1 MGPLQLWLLLL
12 LLSSDVLA
20 QEATR
25 FKHLRKYVYTYEAET
40 ASGVSGTAD
49 SRSGSKMNC
58 KVELEVPQLCS
69 FILKTSQCT
78 LREVFGTDA
87 EGKAM
92 LKKSKNSDD
101 FTSAM
106 SQHELK
112 FSMQDGTKVQ
122 LYPEKHE
129 SVNILNIKRG
139 IISALLV
146 PMETEDKT
154 RIDTVYG
161 KCDTEVEVRTR
172 KGSIATDI
180 SMNRN
185 LKTCDNFNPVREHVS
200 PIALIKGLESPLS
213 TLIKSTQYC
222 QYSIDT
228 KRRHVSEVVCSEK
241 HLFLP
246 SSYKNRYGIMT
257 QITQTLKLE
266 DTPKIN
272 SRTFDEDALE
282 KRGLSL
288 ENSNA
293 KSSKFGD
300 SVLKTLEE
308 LQKLSSSQ
316 NNQQRPRLFYRFVS
330 GLRSLHNDTLGSLVP
345 KMMETS
351 SSITIQALAQ
361 CGTLECY
368 SAILQILRSGRVN
381 PVVADIV
388 TYTLGL
394 VPSPCPK
401 RLREILNMAQYLRSR
416 ASFYAL
422 SHTVNGFYR
431 ERNII
436 TEEVKDVAKF
446 MESLLGNECSGDNEL
461 AYLTL
466 RAIGN
471 MGNVLEEAHP
481 SLKSTVRTCI
491 RSEAATLSVQKS
503 AIQALR
509 KMTLTDEDHEVLLTV
524 FQEADAPVEK
534 RLAAYLM
541 IMKNPSQSDLVK
553 IVKTVSKDKNE
564 QVKSFVSS
572 HITNILDSEEIGI
585 EFLKTKLQEAFK
597 GFQIPTTRDFK
608 KFSRNYQISK
618 NVSLPG
624 NNSFSAKVEGNLLF
638 EPNNVVPKE
647 TMLKTTLQVY
657 GFSPMDIFE
666 IGLDG
671 KNFEPTLEALF
682 GHQGFFPD
690 SASKAL
696 YWIDGRVP
704 EQVSKTLFDYFGYS
718 RKNIQEQELMT
729 ELARN
734 LEKLI
739 KEVGNKDFPEARA
752 YLQILGEELGYMKLN
767 DFKLLGNMLLK
778 TIKTLPSIPEKIVQA
793 ISKGTEADLFVH
805 YMFMDNE
812 FELPTGAGFQL
823 QVAVSGIMTPGAKA
837 GMKIHQKHMHA
848 ELIAKPSVGIEFI
861 SHVGINIPVFA
872 RSGVQMNSIIYHESG
887 FEAHIGMK
895 AGQLKFSIPAPKT
908 PTKLFS
914 ISNTLHL
921 VSPTK
926 TEVIP
931 PLIENRESRTS
942 CKPLFTGLNYC
953 TKVEYSNSSTTEAA
967 PYYPLTGDTSFD
979 VEIQPTGEVKEYSAT
994 ASYEAK
1000 REGHDLID
1008 TLKFSAQAEGAPDCE
1023 ATLTFRYNRG
1033 KRILTSAVQIPNFD
1047 VDFGTNFRVNDE
1059 STQERKAY
1067 TFILDLNNKKIP
1079 EVTLTGRVRYD
1090 GKEEAMLGGDISIP
1104 RLQTQLRTETSLQF
1118 SANRASL
1125 QISSAATAHGNSI
1138 SESIV
1143 FKYNSE
1149 KVELEWHI
1157 DTNAAVKQMSSSFPV
1172 DFADYPKTLR
1182 KHANELL
1189 DRKVAH
1195 TDMTLRHIVS
1205 QFIVATNTWL
1215 QKASRDVPYAQTLKN
1230 KLSGLQEFNFQKM
1243 GLPVITI
1250 PEEFFLKS
1258 DGRIKYIWNKDSIII
1273 NIPLPFG
1280 GRSSHDIKI
1289 PKSVKTPPLVMQS
1302 VGLNVPSKE
1311 YRIPPFTIPESYA
1324 LHVPLLG
1331 TLDISTNLYSNYY
1344 NWSAAYKL
1352 ANTTK
1357 TIPSMRTN
1365 YHMTADSVFEL
1376 LSFNVQGNGEIS
1388 SDNHMFTYTHE
1399 NSLEH
1404 ILLSSKFKFSKTR
1417 KYEPTFSSKDTI
1429 SLQASSTLGAQLS
1442 FVSDMDF
1449 KQENSVRT
1457 NNMRMEGQVQVASVF
1472 ARSTYTLT
1480 STYNENSHELVGE
1493 SNLNLDSSYLQASNQ
1508 MTGRYSNDVFLINSV
1523 SDLQSGILRNTA
1535 SLRYEKSHL
1544 KVMSETNGR
1553 YQNLAGLNKFEL
1565 TLAKRGAALRSEF
1578 QTTYKQNRYYALLTS
1593 SLDAQGFV
1601 LNTDVSVNDQR
1612 NRAAHKSSLT
1622 INQDGLASS
1631 ATTNLQFSPLMLQ
1644 NEMNAR
1650 LGTSGGSLMVS
1661 SSGRYGK
1668 HNAKFSIDGRVALME
1683 IALGSVYQSTV
1694 LGADSKNVFNFR
1706 VNREG
1711 LKFSNNLIGSYK
1723 EMKLEH
1729 VNELNIP
1736 GFSLAFVSKLDNT
1749 LSADKSH
1756 KHSFDLQLQPRSLTA
1771 KLNNDIKFSEFDI
1784 TNKAELRLEP
1794 LKLNLGGNVRGAYR
1808 TNEVK
1813 HTYTIT
1819 YADLA
1824 AGLKTDTLAKVQ
1836 GAALSH
1842 RVNLEIAGLASS
1854 ITMNTNCDSKHLH
1867 FTNLVRSIMAPFT
1880 VTTDIH
1886 TTGDASLIA
1895 MGEHTGQLYSK
1906 FLFKAEP
1913 LAFTMSHDYRGST
1926 GHTLKS
1932 GKKYT
1937 TLLDNKIGLLFTPSE
1952 QSSAWKLKSQLNNN
1966 VYTQELSAYNDAEK
1980 AGVELSGK
1988 ALADLTIMDSPVQVP
2003 FMSERINL
2011 IDMLGLRDSVEEPQE
2026 FSISGSVKYDKNKD
2040 MHFINLPFLAR
2051 LPVYFEQIKGAVIS
2065 TLQSVQKYLRSINV
2079 DQHMRKYRASLD
2091 KLPHRVN
2098 DYINKIDLKSRVNR
2112 MKQTLVA
2119 FTKDYNI
2126 TADDLQTTLE
2136 NVIIH
2141 FQDAVVQL
2149 QAYLIKI
2156 EQFIRENYDQYDIQ
2170 TAVAKLIDQIVERM
2184 KILDQQ
2190 YKITVTMINTL
2201 QSLQTTIAQFD
2212 LSTLGSSISA
2222 WIQNVDD
2229 HYKIRVRIQE
2239 NLERLRIL
2247 IQNIDAGWIAENL
2260 KQQIQAINMKEVL
2273 EKIKGSFPVKKMNDI
2288 IEQIK
2293 EILLNFME
2301 DYEVT
2306 EKINAFRGKVHELIV
2321 KYKLD
2326 KQAYLLMDGLI
2337 EMSNQYKVKEF
2348 VQKLTISLKKIDIK
2362 SVFDKIVS
2370 LIDDAVKQ
2378 VQMLDYKK
2386 WVDEIN
2392 TFLDTVIKKLTSFD
2406 YNQFVDDTNNKIQ
2419 EVTQKIN
2426 EELRAL
2432 ELPQKVEAVKQ
2443 YIKEVNVV
2451 VSQFIQQL
2459 KDTNLAEMITWV
2471 RDLLNSTA
2479 FMSLKARIN
2488 EHLEDLRERIYEMDI
2503 TKECQ
2508 RYLQMASQFYY
2519 TIVTYISDQWNIAA
2533 EKIALLAEQYNV
2545 KHWAENVN
2553 QLIETGFRVPEIKT
2567 GFINLPSFEV
2577 SLRALR
2583 EATFQTPDFVVPL
2596 TDLHIPSYQI
2606 NIKTLKD
2613 LKIPMRFTTPEF
2625 TILNT
2630 FKVPSYTIDLIEI
2643 KLQIVQT
2650 IDQMMSGEFYL
2661 PTPMYFRDLKMSD
2674 LPFSGI
2680 SFPEIQ
2686 IPELQIPEMSIPKL
2700 NLNDFQ
2706 IPNVQIPEF
2715 QLPRIPHTV
2724 AVPTFGKLSSAF
2736 RIASPFFTLSTQAGV
2751 QNTTA
2756 SAKNPEFV
2764 ATVSA
2769 QATSKLDFFAFTM
2782 NADARLSA
2790 PEMQQLNLKE
2800 TMKFT
2805 HRFLKADHKG
2815 EVTLL
2820 GTSVE
2825 GKAETTANIR
2835 TAKNSIEV
2843 HNNLMVKLQKKVS
2856 MQSRTTYSHRLNI
2869 PQADLSSQA
2878 ELSNDMTTELEAGHI
2893 LFTSNGRGNW
2903 KWGVSDFSDEG
2914 THESHATFKVE
2925 GPLIVFS
2932 AENKINDKYLK
2943 VNQNVNY
2950 ECGFLNYAKLQIK
2963 SEIES
2968 QHVGR
2973 SILNVQGKGHLG
2985 EMKVEL
2991 TGSHNAQLNGQITG
3005 VINNNIAF
3013 LVQPFEIHTSTNN
3026 EVNVKVS
3033 FPMKLIGKIEYLYN
3047 YGLVLSSSVQQISWQ
3062 AGGRFNQ
3069 YRCVLNVS
3077 AGNDEEKTD
3086 AYVGVN
3092 GDANLDFLLI
3102 PLTVPQ
3108 FDIPH
3113 TGMKTPQLKEYSL
3126 WEQTGLKD
3134 FLKTTRQS
3142 FDLNLKVQY
3151 KKNKDMHS
3159 IPLPLEAVYERI
3171 NKYIISVN
3179 KHFEKGR
3186 DNALDF
3192 LTRSYNEAKAKLDKY
3207 KVEPSL
3213 SKLRRTF
3220 RIPGYT
3226 IPIVNIEVSPFT
3238 AELPAFGYLIPKEVS
3253 TPGFTVPLIG
3263 FSVPSYTL
3271 VLPSLELP
3279 VLHVPQDLRTLKLP
3293 NFRMNNPV
3301 DHILIPALGNI
3312 TCDFSFKSSVIT
3324 LNSNAGLFN
3333 QSDIVAHLSATS
3345 LSFIEAL
3352 QFKLD
3357 GTSSLTRKRG
3367 LKLAS
3372 ALSLSNNKFVEGNH
3386 DSTVSLSKKSV
3397 EASLTTNARINT
3409 PVLKMNFRQELTGNT
3424 KSKPTV
3430 STMNHLDYAFDI
3442 LDYVGKAKGA
3452 IDHKFTLE
3460 SLTSYISLETAT
3472 KGNINGLFYTL
3483 TPFSGTLIHEANTYL
3498 NANGAR
3504 SSVKLETNSQVDG
3517 IGNVNMKENL
3527 AVEVSSR
3534 RIYAVWDHNGE
3545 NHVRLTSAFTTTGTQ
3560 NTKVTLEMSPW
3571 SMSTVL
3577 QIQATQPN
3585 SFMETALV
3593 NHVVLMNLN
3602 TENQKLS
3609 WKGEGQIQSLYLS
3622 HDTQLSNENSKAQ
3635 FDISGSLGGHVDFLK
3650 SIVCP
3655 VSNRNL
3661 WDILKLDVTTSA
3673 DKRQYLNG
3681 SVSIV
3686 YTKSQDGYSFPIY
3699 VNKLADGFTFTIP
3712 EIHLEA
3718 PGPVLT
3724 TPEFKVPF
3732 TTLQVPSYTFDL
3744 RNIKIPQ
3751 MLTTM
3756 PFNISLPSLPQM
3768 SLPKVDIGTN
3778 YITLE
3783 EYKIPY
3789 FEVTIP
3795 EYQITV
3801 SQFTLP
3807 KTFSLGNQIVDLNE
3821 VANKI
3826 ANFDL
3831 PTITIPEQK
3840 IEIPPLKI
3848 SLPAGIYIPAF
3859 GALTGSFRVASPLY
3873 NVTWKTGLTNNKDSF
3888 EYSLD
3893 STSSSTLQFLEY
3905 DLDAVSTYRYE
3916 GEVFAVKTISRFSHP
3931 DLSAVYKGDFAM
3943 RGIRVPDHSA
3953 VLDITS
3959 PTFID
3964 VHVQYNGTKNKV
3976 SSSISSPSA
3985 GTLGSLFEMDD
3996 NLLRQKLYYR
4006 SQSAPH
4012 RDIDILKGEISF
4024 KKRDL
4029 IQIKLN
4035 WKEDAAPNMLRGLKE
4050 KIPKIID
4057 AVYNCVNKY
4066 HKEHMGIDIS
4076 AATLQAKILMQNN
4089 ADKAYQVAV
4098 KQVDEIDLQLR
4109 TAASQ
4114 ATGKYQEMKAK
4125 TQQLY
4130 QKAADQAAQIDY
4142 QQISAKI
4149 FATTIDIIKEYHIK
4163 VKHLIDSFIEFLK
4176 TTKFQVPGLT
4186 DKHTGGELYAMSTE
4200 KAAKVIDQY
4209 ILKLEEYFDALIVL
4223 ISELEV
4229 KVPVSERVIKG
4240 HDVVEKIKE
4249 MLKDLQKQVRQVF
4262 TSLKGADFAEK
4273 LEKLKHFV
4281 QEVFQKVEELIRNL
4295 QSKNFDDIKI
4305 QTQRLYKDAIN
4316 SNYTKKLKSLA
4327 GAFKEYLYQ
4336 VKDFNEK
4343 VFQELSEKLHQILTY
4358 IKALRQEYFDPS
4370 IIGWSVKYYE
4380 VEEKVIE
4387 WLKSLI
4393 DTLKDWHGKFIEDI
4407 IDMTAHLI
4415 DQGKDLGEKHGRVY
4429 YDLLTD
4435 TDGKGKEKIRE
4446 LSSAAQEKIQHWS
4459 AAVKKGAA
4467 EHHKQVKAKL
4477 QGTYDQ
4483 LLLSY
4488 EWLITETRKLIDV
4501 AIESYSTVIRYI
4513 TELLYKLEKSAAERV
4528 KAYIAVRPGE
4538 LRIDLPKPF
4547 NWQSVSKFAQL
4558 SEEALRKKMELTR
4571 TLMQQGIEQGSKK
4584 WEELQI
4590 FIDQQ
4595 LAVDQLSVQQIMENL
4610 QKRIKT

>member
-1 MGPLQLWLLLL
+1 
-12 LLSSDVLA
+12 
-20 QEATR
+20 
-25 FKHLRKYVYTYEAET
+25 RKYKLNLIRIYA
-40 ASGVSGTAD
+40 
-49 SRSGSKMNC
+49 
-58 KVELEVPQLCS
+58 
-69 FILKTSQCT
+69 SQC
-78 LREVFGTDA
+78 LIYLFRRVILFLLA
-87 EGKAM
+87 CFYILSPKAGY
-92 LKKSKNSDD
+92 
-101 FTSAM
+101 
-106 SQHELK
+106 H
-112 FSMQDGTKVQ
+112 
-122 LYPEKHE
+122 
-129 SVNILNIKRG
+129 
-139 IISALLV
+139 
-146 PMETEDKT
+146 
-154 RIDTVYG
+154 
-161 KCDTEVEVRTR
+161 
-172 KGSIATDI
+172 DI
-180 SMNRN
+180 SLVNR
-185 LKTCDNFNPVREHVS
+185 
-200 PIALIKGLESPLS
+200 
-213 TLIKSTQYC
+213 Q
-222 QYSIDT
+222 
-228 KRRHVSEVVCSEK
+228 
-241 HLFLP
+241 
-246 SSYKNRYGIMT
+246 
-257 QITQTLKLE
+257 
-266 DTPKIN
+266 
-272 SRTFDEDALE
+272 
-282 KRGLSL
+282 
-288 ENSNA
+288 
-293 KSSKFGD
+293 
-300 SVLKTLEE
+300 
-308 LQKLSSSQ
+308 
-316 NNQQRPRLFYRFVS
+316 
-330 GLRSLHNDTLGSLVP
+330 
-345 KMMETS
+345 
-351 SSITIQALAQ
+351 
-361 CGTLECY
+361 
-368 SAILQILRSGRVN
+368 
-381 PVVADIV
+381 
-388 TYTLGL
+388 
-394 VPSPCPK
+394 
-401 RLREILNMAQYLRSR
+401 
-416 ASFYAL
+416 
-422 SHTVNGFYR
+422 
-431 ERNII
+431 
-436 TEEVKDVAKF
+436 
-446 MESLLGNECSGDNEL
+446 
-461 AYLTL
+461 LTL
-466 RAIGN
+466 
-471 MGNVLEEAHP
+471 H
-481 SLKSTVRTCI
+481 
-491 RSEAATLSVQKS
+491 
-503 AIQALR
+503 
-509 KMTLTDEDHEVLLTV
+509 
-524 FQEADAPVEK
+524 
-534 RLAAYLM
+534 
-541 IMKNPSQSDLVK
+541 
-553 IVKTVSKDKNE
+553 
-564 QVKSFVSS
+564 
-572 HITNILDSEEIGI
+572 
-585 EFLKTKLQEAFK
+585 
-597 GFQIPTTRDFK
+597 
-608 KFSRNYQISK
+608 FS
-618 NVSLPG
+618 
-624 NNSFSAKVEGNLLF
+624 
-638 EPNNVVPKE
+638 
-647 TMLKTTLQVY
+647 
-657 GFSPMDIFE
+657 
-666 IGLDG
+666 
-671 KNFEPTLEALF
+671 
-682 GHQGFFPD
+682 
-690 SASKAL
+690 
-696 YWIDGRVP
+696 
-704 EQVSKTLFDYFGYS
+704 
-718 RKNIQEQELMT
+718 
-729 ELARN
+729 
-734 LEKLI
+734 
-739 KEVGNKDFPEARA
+739 
-752 YLQILGEELGYMKLN
+752 
-767 DFKLLGNMLLK
+767 
-778 TIKTLPSIPEKIVQA
+778 
-793 ISKGTEADLFVH
+793 
-805 YMFMDNE
+805 
-812 FELPTGAGFQL
+812 
-823 QVAVSGIMTPGAKA
+823 
-837 GMKIHQKHMHA
+837 
-848 ELIAKPSVGIEFI
+848 
-861 SHVGINIPVFA
+861 
-872 RSGVQMNSIIYHESG
+872 
-887 FEAHIGMK
+887 
-895 AGQLKFSIPAPKT
+895 
-908 PTKLFS
+908 
-914 ISNTLHL
+914 
-921 VSPTK
+921 
-926 TEVIP
+926 
-931 PLIENRESRTS
+931 
-942 CKPLFTGLNYC
+942 
-953 TKVEYSNSSTTEAA
+953 
-967 PYYPLTGDTSFD
+967 
-979 VEIQPTGEVKEYSAT
+979 
-994 ASYEAK
+994 
-1000 REGHDLID
+1000 
-1008 TLKFSAQAEGAPDCE
+1008 GAPDCE
-1023 ATLTFRYNRG
+1023 ATLTFKYNRG

-1059 STQERKAY
+1059 STLETKAY

-1090 GKEEAMLGGDISIP
+1090 GKEDAMLGGDISIP
-1104 RLQTQLRTETSLQF
+1104 RLQTQLTTETLLHF
-1118 SANRASL
+1118 SANGASL
-1125 QISSAATAHGNSI
+1125 QINSAATAHGNSI

-1172 DFADYPKTLR
+1172 DLTEYPKTLQ

-1189 DRKVAH
+1189 DRKVAQ

-1205 QFIVATNTWL
+1205 QFVVATNTWL

-1230 KLSGLQEFNFQKM
+1230 KLSGLQELNFQKM

-1250 PEEFFLKS
+1250 PEELFLKS

-1311 YRIPPFTIPESYA
+1311 YRIPPFTIPESYP
-1324 LHVPLLG
+1324 LRVPLLG

-1357 TIPSMRTN
+1357 TIPSMKTN

-1404 ILLSSKFKFSKTR
+1404 ILLSSKFKFSKTK
-1417 KYEPTFSSKDTI
+1417 KYEPTFSSKDTV

-1449 KQENSVRT
+1449 KQDSSVGT
-1457 NNMRMEGQVQVASVF
+1457 SNMKMEGQVQIASVF

-1480 STYNENSHELVGE
+1480 STYNENSHELAGE

-1523 SDLQSGILRNTA
+1523 TDVQSGIFRNTA
-1535 SLRYEKSHL
+1535 SLKYEKSHL
-1544 KVMSETNGR
+1544 KVISETNGR

-1578 QTTYKQNRYYALLTS
+1578 QTTYRQNRYYTLLTS
-1593 SLDAQGFV
+1593 SLDSQGFV
-1601 LNTDVSVNDQR
+1601 FNTDVSVNDQR

-1668 HNAKFSIDGRVALME
+1668 HNGKFSIDGRVALME
-1683 IALGSVYQSTV
+1683 IALGSMYQSTV
-1694 LGADSKNVFNFR
+1694 LGVDSKNIFNFR

-1711 LKFSNNLIGSYK
+1711 LKFSNNLLGSYK

-1749 LSADKSH
+1749 VGIDKSH

-1771 KLNNDIKFSEFDI
+1771 KLSNDIKFNEFDI

-1836 GAALSH
+1836 GTALSH

-1867 FTNLVRSIMAPFT
+1867 FTNVVRSIMAPFT

-1886 TTGDASLIA
+1886 TTGDGSLIA

-1952 QSSAWKLKSQLNNN
+1952 QSSTWKLKSQLNNN
-1966 VYTQELSAYNDAEK
+1966 VYVQELSAYNDAETT
-1980 AGVELSGK
+1980 GMEMSGK

-2003 FMSERINL
+2003 FVSERINL

-2040 MHFINLPFLAR
+2040 MHFINLPFLDR

-2065 TLQSVQKYLRSINV
+2065 TLRSMQKYLRSINV
-2079 DQHMRKYRASLD
+2079 DQQMRKYRASLD

-2112 MKQTLVA
+2112 MKQNLVA
-2119 FTKDYNI
+2119 FTKDYSI

-2136 NVIIH
+2136 NVITH
-2141 FQDAVVQL
+2141 FQDAVLQL
-2149 QAYLIKI
+2149 QAYLIQI
-2156 EQFIRENYDQYDIQ
+2156 EQYIRENYDQYDLQ
-2170 TAVAKLIDQIVERM
+2170 TAIAKLIDQIVERI

-2190 YKITVTMINTL
+2190 YKITVTVINTL
-2201 QSLQTTIAQFD
+2201 QTLQTTIAQYD
-2212 LSTLGSSISA
+2212 LSTLGSSTSA

-2229 HYKIRVRIQE
+2229 LYKIRVRIQE
-2239 NLERLRIL
+2239 KLEQLKIQ

-2273 EKIKGSFPVKKMNDI
+2273 EKIKGSFPVKKMNEI

-2321 KYKLD
+2321 KYKID

-2362 SVFDKIVS
+2362 SLFDKIVS

-2392 TFLDTVIKKLTSFD
+2392 KFLDMVIKKLVSFD
-2406 YNQFVDDTNNKIQ
+2406 YNQFVDDTNNKIRD
-2419 EVTQKIN
+2419 VTQKIN
-2426 EELRAL
+2426 DELRAL
-2432 ELPQKVEAVKQ
+2432 ELPQKVEAAKQ

-2451 VSQFIQQL
+2451 VSQFITQL
-2459 KDTNLAEMITWV
+2459 KDTNLAVIITWF

-2479 FMSLKARIN
+2479 FMSLKAKIN

-2508 RYLQMASQFYY
+2508 RYLEMASQFYY
-2519 TIVTYISDQWNIAA
+2519 TVVTYISDQWNIAA
-2533 EKIALLAEQYNV
+2533 EKIAFLAEQYNV

-2596 TDLHIPSYQI
+2596 TDLRISSYQI
-2606 NIKTLKD
+2606 NIKKLKD

-2643 KLQIVQT
+2643 KLQIVKT
-2650 IDQMMSGEFYL
+2650 IDQMMAGELYL
-2661 PTPMYFRDLKMSD
+2661 PTPVYFRDLKMRD
-2674 LPFSGI
+2674 ITFSGI

-2706 IPNVQIPEF
+2706 IPSVQIPEF
-2715 QLPRIPHTV
+2715 QLPRIPHTM
-2724 AVPTFGKLSSAF
+2724 AIPAFGKLSSAF

-2756 SAKNPEFV
+2756 SAKSPEFV
-2764 ATVSA
+2764 ASVSA

-2815 EVTLL
+2815 ELVFL

-2843 HNNLMVKLQKKVS
+2843 HNNLMVQLQKKVS

-2903 KWGVSDFSDEG
+2903 KWSLSDFSDEG

-2925 GPLIVFS
+2925 GPLIVFA

-2943 VNQNVNY
+2943 VNQIVNC

-3069 YRCVLNVS
+3069 YRYFHNVS
-3077 AGNDEEKTD
+3077 AGNDEDKTE

-3126 WEQTGLKD
+3126 WEQTGLKN

-3142 FDLNLKVQY
+3142 FDLNFKVQY

-3171 NKYIISVN
+3171 NKHIISFN

-3186 DNALDF
+3186 DNVLDF

-3220 RIPGYT
+3220 KIPGYT

-3238 AELPAFGYLIPKEVS
+3238 AELPAFGFLIPKEIS
-3253 TPGFTVPLIG
+3253 TTGFTIPLIG

-3293 NFRMNNPV
+3293 NFRMTNPI
-3301 DHILIPALGNI
+3301 DHILIPALGNM

-3333 QSDIVAHLSATS
+3333 QSDIVAHFSATS
-3345 LSFIEAL
+3345 LSVIEAL
-3352 QFKLD
+3352 QFKVD

-3397 EASLTTNARINT
+3397 EASLTTNAKINT

-3430 STMNHLDYAFDI
+3430 STVNHLGYAFDI
-3442 LDYVGKAKGA
+3442 VEYVGKAKGT

-3472 KGNINGLFYTL
+3472 KGNIDGLFYPL

-3545 NHVRLTSAFTTTGTQ
+3545 NHVRFTSAFSTTGTQ
-3560 NTKVTLEMSPW
+3560 NSKITLEMSPW
-3571 SMSTVL
+3571 SMSAAL

-3585 SFMETALV
+3585 SFVETALV

-3622 HDTQLSNENSKAQ
+3622 HNTQLSNENSKAQ
-3635 FDISGSLGGHVDFLK
+3635 FDISGSLEGHVDFLK
-3650 SIVCP
+3650 NIVCP
-3655 VSNRNL
+3655 ISNRNL
-3661 WDILKLDVTTSA
+3661 WDILKLDLTTSA
-3673 DKRQYLNG
+3673 DKRQYLHG

-3699 VNKLADGFTFTIP
+3699 VNKLADGFTFSIP

-3718 PGPVLT
+3718 PGPILT
-3724 TPEFKVPF
+3724 TPGFKVPF

-3751 MLTTM
+3751 KLTTM
-3756 PFNISLPSLPQM
+3756 PFNISLPSLPWM
-3768 SLPKVDIGTN
+3768 SFPKVDIGTN

-3789 FEVTIP
+3789 FEVTVP
-3795 EYQITV
+3795 EYQITM

-3840 IEIPPLKI
+3840 IQIPPLKI

-3859 GALTGSFRVASPLY
+3859 GALTGSFGVASPLY
-3873 NVTWKTGLTNNKDSF
+3873 NVTWKTGLKNNKDSF

-3916 GEVFAVKTISRFSHP
+3916 GEVFAVKTVSSFSHP
-3931 DLSAVYKGDFAM
+3931 DLSAEYKGDFTM
-3943 RGIRVPDHSA
+3943 QGIRVPDHSA
-3953 VLDITS
+3953 VLNITS
-3959 PTFID
+3959 PTFIN
-3964 VHVQYNGTKNKV
+3964 VQIRYNGTKNKI
-3976 SSSISSPSA
+3976 SSLISSPSA

-3996 NLLRQKLYYR
+3996 NLLKQKLYYR

-4029 IQIKLN
+4029 IQIKIN

-4050 KIPKIID
+4050 KIPKITD

-4066 HKEHMGIDIS
+4066 HKEHTGMDIS
-4076 AATLQAKILMQNN
+4076 AATSKAKILMQKN

-4149 FATTIDIIKEYHIK
+4149 FGITIDIIKEYHIK

-4186 DKHTGGELYAMSTE
+4186 EKHTGEELYAMSTE
-4200 KAAKVIDQY
+4200 KAAKAIDQC

-4240 HDVVEKIKE
+4240 RDVLEKIKE
-4249 MLKDLQKQVRQVF
+4249 MLKDLQNQVRQVF

-4273 LEKLKHFV
+4273 LEKLKQFV
-4281 QEVFQKVEELIRNL
+4281 QDVFQKVEEVIRNL
-4295 QSKNFDDIKI
+4295 QSKNFEDIKI
-4305 QTQRLYKDAIN
+4305 QTQQLYKDAIN
-4316 SNYTKKLKSLA
+4316 SNYAKKLKSLA
-4327 GAFKEYLYQ
+4327 GDFKTCLYQ
-4336 VKDFNEK
+4336 VKNFNQK

-4358 IKALRQEYFDPS
+4358 MKALREEYFDPS

-4393 DTLKDWHGKFIEDI
+4393 DTLTDWHGKFIEDVA
-4407 IDMTAHLI
+4407 DMAAQLI

-4446 LSSAAQEKIQHWS
+4446 LSSAAQEKIRHWS

-4467 EHHKQVKAKL
+4467 EQHKQVKAKL
-4477 QGTYDQ
+4477 LGAYDQ
-4483 LLLSY
+4483 LLLSC

-4513 TELLYKLEKSAAERV
+4513 TELLYKLEKSTAESI
-4528 KAYIAVRPGE
+4528 KAYIAIRPGE

-4595 LAVDQLSVQQIMENL
+4595 LAVDQLSVQQIIENL

>member
-1 MGPLQLWLLLL
+1 MEEEEGPENG
-12 LLSSDVLA
+12 SPSCSK
-20 QEATR
+20 EATR
-25 FKHLRKYVYTYEAET
+25 FKHLRKYIYTYEAET

-49 SRSGSKMNC
+49 SRTGSKMNC

-101 FTSAM
+101 FASAM

-112 FSMQDGTKVQ
+112 FNMQDGTKVQ

-154 RIDTVYG
+154 KIVPMDTVYG

-200 PIALIKGLESPLS
+200 PIALIKGLDSPLS

-257 QITQTLKLE
+257 QVTQTLKLE
-266 DTPKIN
+266 DTPKSN
-272 SRTFDEDALE
+272 SRTFDEAALE

-345 KMMETS
+345 KMIETS
-351 SSITIQALAQ
+351 SSITIQALTQ
-361 CGTLECY
+361 CGTVECY
-368 SAILQILRSGRVN
+368 SAILQILRSGHVN
-381 PVVADIV
+381 PLVADIV

-401 RLREILNMAQYLRSR
+401 RLREILNMAQHLRSR

-431 ERNII
+431 ERNVI

-471 MGNVLEEAHP
+471 MGSVLEEAHP
-481 SLKSTVRTCI
+481 SLKSAVRTCI

-509 KMTLTDEDHEVLLTV
+509 KMTLTEEDRAVLLTI

-564 QVKSFVSS
+564 QVKSFISS

-585 EFLKTKLQEAFK
+585 EFLKNKLQEAFK
-597 GFQIPTTRDFK
+597 GFQIPTAWDFK

-624 NNSFSAKVEGNLLF
+624 NNSFSARVEGNLLF
-638 EPNNVVPKE
+638 EPNNAVPKE

-690 SASKAL
+690 STSKAL

-704 EQVSKTLFDYFGYS
+704 EQVSKMLFDYFGYT
-718 RKNIQEQELMT
+718 RKNTQEQELMT
-729 ELARN
+729 GLARN

-823 QVAVSGIMTPGAKA
+823 QVALSGIMTPGAKA
-837 GMKIHQKHMHA
+837 GMKMHYQKHMHA

-887 FEAHIGMK
+887 FEAHIGTK
-895 AGQLKFSIPAPKT
+895 TGQLKFSIPAPKT

-967 PYYPLTGDTSFD
+967 PYYPLTGETSFE
-979 VEIQPTGEVKEYSAT
+979 VEIQPTGE
-994 ASYEAK
+994 
-1000 REGHDLID
+1000 
-1008 TLKFSAQAEGAPDCE
+1008 
-1023 ATLTFRYNRG
+1023 
-1033 KRILTSAVQIPNFD
+1033 RILTSAVQIPNFD

-1059 STQERKAY
+1059 STPERKAY

-1090 GKEEAMLGGDISIP
+1090 GKEDAMLGGDISIP
-1104 RLQTQLRTETSLQF
+1104 RLQTQLTTETLLHF
-1118 SANRASL
+1118 SANSASL
-1125 QISSAATAHGNSI
+1125 QINSAATAHGNSI

-1172 DFADYPKTLR
+1172 DLAEYPKTLR

-1189 DRKVAH
+1189 DRKVAQ

-1230 KLSGLQEFNFQKM
+1230 KLSGLQELNFQKM

-1250 PEEFFLKS
+1250 PEELFLKS

-1311 YRIPPFTIPESYA
+1311 FRIPPFTIPESYP

-1331 TLDISTNLYSNYY
+1331 TLDISTNLYSNYF

-1357 TIPSMRTN
+1357 TIPSMKTN

-1404 ILLSSKFKFSKTR
+1404 ILLSSKFKFSKTK

-1449 KQENSVRT
+1449 KQDSSVGT
-1457 NNMRMEGQVQVASVF
+1457 SNMKMEGQVQVASVF

-1523 SDLQSGILRNTA
+1523 TDVQSGIFRNTA
-1535 SLRYEKSHL
+1535 SLKYEKSHL
-1544 KVMSETNGR
+1544 KVISETNGR

-1578 QTTYKQNRYYALLTS
+1578 QTTYRQNRYYTLLTS
-1593 SLDAQGFV
+1593 SLDSQGFV

-1668 HNAKFSIDGRVALME
+1668 HNGKFSIDGRVALME

-1694 LGADSKNVFNFR
+1694 LGVDSKNIFNFR

-1711 LKFSNNLIGSYK
+1711 LKFSNNLLGSYK

-1749 LSADKSH
+1749 VGIDKSH

-1771 KLNNDIKFSEFDI
+1771 KLSNDIKFNEFDI

-1836 GAALSH
+1836 GTALSH

-1867 FTNLVRSIMAPFT
+1867 FTNVVRSIMAPFT

-1886 TTGDASLIA
+1886 TTGDGSLIA

-1926 GHTLKS
+1926 GHALKS

-1952 QSSAWKLKSQLNNN
+1952 QSSTWKLKSQLNNN
-1966 VYTQELSAYNDAEK
+1966 VYIQELSAYNDAEK
-1980 AGVELSGK
+1980 TGMELSGK

-2003 FMSERINL
+2003 FVSERINL

-2040 MHFINLPFLAR
+2040 MHFINLPFLDR

-2065 TLQSVQKYLRSINV
+2065 TLQSMQKYLRSINV

-2112 MKQTLVA
+2112 MKQNLVA
-2119 FTKDYNI
+2119 FTKDYSI

-2136 NVIIH
+2136 NVITH
-2141 FQDAVVQL
+2141 FQDAVLQL

-2156 EQFIRENYDQYDIQ
+2156 EQYIRENYDQYDLQ
-2170 TAVAKLIDQIVERM
+2170 TAIAKLIDQIVERM

-2190 YKITVTMINTL
+2190 YKISVTVINTL
-2201 QSLQTTIAQFD
+2201 QTLQTTIAQYD
-2212 LSTLGSSISA
+2212 LSTLGSSTSA

-2229 HYKIRVRIQE
+2229 HYKIRVWIQE
-2239 NLERLRIL
+2239 KLEQLKIQ

-2273 EKIKGSFPVKKMNDI
+2273 EKIKGSFPVKKMNEI

-2293 EILLNFME
+2293 EILLNFIE

-2321 KYKLD
+2321 KYKID

-2337 EMSNQYKVKEF
+2337 EMFNQYKVKEF

-2362 SVFDKIVS
+2362 SLFDKIVS
-2370 LIDDAVKQ
+2370 SIDDAVKQ

-2392 TFLDTVIKKLTSFD
+2392 KFFDMVIKKLVSFD
-2406 YNQFVDDTNNKIQ
+2406 YNQFVDDTNNKIR

-2426 EELRAL
+2426 DELRAL
-2432 ELPQKVEAVKQ
+2432 ELPQKVEAAKQ

-2451 VSQFIQQL
+2451 VSQFITQL
-2459 KDTNLAEMITWV
+2459 KDTNLAVIITWFS
-2471 RDLLNSTA
+2471 DLLNSTA
-2479 FMSLKARIN
+2479 FTSLKAKIN

-2508 RYLQMASQFYY
+2508 RYLEMASQFYY
-2519 TIVTYISDQWNIAA
+2519 TVVTYISDKWNIAA

-2596 TDLHIPSYQI
+2596 TDLHISSYQI
-2606 NIKTLKD
+2606 NIKNLKE

-2643 KLQIVQT
+2643 KLQIVKT
-2650 IDQMMSGEFYL
+2650 IDQMMAGELYL
-2661 PTPMYFRDLKMSD
+2661 PTPMYFRDLKMRD
-2674 LPFSGI
+2674 MPFSGI

-2706 IPNVQIPEF
+2706 IPSVQIPEF
-2715 QLPRIPHTV
+2715 QLPRIPH
-2724 AVPTFGKLSSAF
+2724 AIAIPAFGKLSSAF

-2756 SAKNPEFV
+2756 SAKSPEFV
-2764 ATVSA
+2764 ASVSA

-2790 PEMQQLNLKE
+2790 PEMEQLNLKE

-2815 EVTLL
+2815 ELVFL

-2856 MQSRTTYSHRLNI
+2856 MQSRTSYSHRLNI

-2903 KWGVSDFSDEG
+2903 KWSLSDFSDEG

-2925 GPLIVFS
+2925 GPLIVFA

-2943 VNQNVNY
+2943 VNQIVNY

-3069 YRCVLNVS
+3069 YRYFHNVS
-3077 AGNDEEKTD
+3077 AGNDEDKTE

-3126 WEQTGLKD
+3126 WEQTGLKN

-3151 KKNKDMHS
+3151 TKNKDMHS
-3159 IPLPLEAVYERI
+3159 IPLPLEAVYDRI
-3171 NKYIISVN
+3171 NKHIISFN

-3186 DNALDF
+3186 DNVLDF

-3220 RIPGYT
+3220 KIPGYT

-3238 AELPAFGYLIPKEVS
+3238 AELPAFGFLIPKEIS
-3253 TPGFTVPLIG
+3253 TTGFTIPLIG

-3293 NFRMNNPV
+3293 NFRMTNPI
-3301 DHILIPALGNI
+3301 DHILIPALGNM

-3345 LSFIEAL
+3345 LSVIEAL

-3397 EASLTTNARINT
+3397 EASLTTNAKINT

-3430 STMNHLDYAFDI
+3430 STVNHLGYAFDMVEYI
-3442 LDYVGKAKGA
+3442 GKAKGT

-3472 KGNINGLFYTL
+3472 KGNIDGLFYPL

-3504 SSVKLETNSQVDG
+3504 SSVKLETDSQVDG

-3545 NHVRLTSAFTTTGTQ
+3545 NHVRFTSAFSTTGTQ
-3560 NTKVTLEMSPW
+3560 NSKITLEMSPW
-3571 SMSTVL
+3571 SM
-3577 QIQATQPN
+3577 
-3585 SFMETALV
+3585 
-3593 NHVVLMNLN
+3593 
-3602 TENQKLS
+3602 
-3609 WKGEGQIQSLYLS
+3609 
-3622 HDTQLSNENSKAQ
+3622 
-3635 FDISGSLGGHVDFLK
+3635 
-3650 SIVCP
+3650 
-3655 VSNRNL
+3655 NL
-3661 WDILKLDVTTSA
+3661 WDILKLDLTTSA
-3673 DKRQYLNG
+3673 DKRQYLHG

-3686 YTKSQDGYSFPIY
+3686 YIKSQDGYSFPIY

-3718 PGPVLT
+3718 PGPILT
-3724 TPEFKVPF
+3724 TPGFKVPF

-3751 MLTTM
+3751 KLTTM
-3756 PFNISLPSLPQM
+3756 PFNISLPSLLWM
-3768 SLPKVDIGTN
+3768 SFPKVDIGTD

-3789 FEVTIP
+3789 FEVTVP
-3795 EYQITV
+3795 EYQITM

-3840 IEIPPLKI
+3840 IQIPPLKI

-3859 GALTGSFRVASPLY
+3859 GALTGSFGVASPLY
-3873 NVTWKTGLTNNKDSF
+3873 NVTWKTGLKNNKDSF

-3916 GEVFAVKTISRFSHP
+3916 GEVFAVKTVSSFSHP
-3931 DLSAVYKGDFAM
+3931 DLSAEYKGDFTM

-3953 VLDITS
+3953 VLNITS
-3959 PTFID
+3959 PTFIN
-3964 VHVQYNGTKNKV
+3964 VQIGYNGTKNKI
-3976 SSSISSPSA
+3976 SSLISSPSA

-3996 NLLRQKLYYR
+3996 NLLKQKLYYR

-4029 IQIKLN
+4029 IQIKIN

-4050 KIPKIID
+4050 KIPKITD

-4066 HKEHMGIDIS
+4066 HKEYMGMDIS
-4076 AATLQAKILMQNN
+4076 AATSKAKILMQKN

-4109 TAASQ
+4109 AAASQ

-4149 FATTIDIIKEYHIK
+4149 FGITIDIIKEYHIK

-4186 DKHTGGELYAMSTE
+4186 EKHTGEELYAMSTE
-4200 KAAKVIDQY
+4200 KAAKAIDQC

-4240 HDVVEKIKE
+4240 RDVLEKIKE
-4249 MLKDLQKQVRQVF
+4249 MLKVLQNQVRQVF

-4273 LEKLKHFV
+4273 LEKLKQFV
-4281 QEVFQKVEELIRNL
+4281 QDVFQKVEEVIRNL
-4295 QSKNFDDIKI
+4295 QSKNFEDIKI
-4305 QTQRLYKDAIN
+4305 QTQQLYRDAIN
-4316 SNYTKKLKSLA
+4316 SNYAKKLKSLA
-4327 GAFKEYLYQ
+4327 GDFKTCLYQ
-4336 VKDFNEK
+4336 VKDFNQK

-4358 IKALRQEYFDPS
+4358 MKALREEYFDPS

-4393 DTLKDWHGKFIEDI
+4393 DTLTDWHGKFIEDI
-4407 IDMTAHLI
+4407 ADMAAQLI
-4415 DQGKDLGEKHGRVY
+4415 DQGKDLGEKHARVY

-4467 EHHKQVKAKL
+4467 EQHKQVKAKL
-4477 QGTYDQ
+4477 LGAYDQ
-4483 LLLSY
+4483 LLLSC

-4513 TELLYKLEKSAAERV
+4513 TELLYKLEKSTAESI
-4528 KAYIAVRPGE
+4528 KAYIAIRPGE

-4595 LAVDQLSVQQIMENL
+4595 LAVDQLSVQQIIENL
-4610 QKRIKT
+4610 QKRINT